1 MSIKSSPTV
10 PYFDYE
16 WRFQDEKPNAHS
28 SGEFK
33 EDAKKN
39 KKNFHDTPQN
49 KSPRRGLRCQENLI
63 HGEGPFISAS
73 LDTENHKPISHL
85 FGAFYKR
92 FVTYGLVWSLEN
104 HYVTDGNGGLHS
116 TW

>member
-1 MSIKSSPTV
+1 MRNQMHTV
-10 PYFDYE
+10 LE
-16 WRFQDEKPNAHS
+16 SLKRTL
-28 SGEFK
+28 
-33 EDAKKN
+33 KKN